1 MIQRLWL
8 RCLRLGVCVCIL
20 GLWGCGEDPQ
30 QLFDT
35 AQFEEKQGNHTH
47 AQQLYEQIIQLNPET
62 DLAKKA
68 SERLDK
74 LKN

>member
-1 MIQRLWL
+1 MNQRFLLKWL
-8 RCLRLGVCVCIL
+8 RTGVCLTVL

-47 AQQLYEQIIQLNPET
+47 AKQLYEQIIQMHP
-62 DLAKKA
+62 DSQVAKKA
-68 SERLDK
+68 SDQLEK
-74 LKN
+74 LKQ